1 MERFWTSEEIERE
14 VDKVSGTWV
23 KRRNLREKLK
33 RENNAYLSNEIEIE
47 IIRRDIRKAKANGA
61 KLQSLIIHF
70 CEITELEL
78 KKL

>member
-1 MERFWTSEEIERE
+1 MERFWTSEEIEAE

-33 RENNAYLSNEIEIE
+33 RENNACLTNEIE
-47 IIRRDIRKAKANGA
+47 IIRRDIRAAKANGA

-70 CEITELEL
+70 GKITQLEL